1 MKKALRI
8 IGRILK
14 WILLILAAFFLLIF
28 IIWKVPAVHN
38 YALKEG
44 TGYFNDKTKGNLSV
58 DEIDLRLPFYIGI
71 RGISLADPDSQKIAS
86 IGEIEIYPGWRA
98 LLNNTIKVDDVEIS
112 ELDAEVFRNASGK
125 WNYDFIIETF
135 ASESAP
141 KESESEWDFAIG
153 NVKLREIKAKYYD
166 IPAGDSLS
174 VDVESLDLEMQE
186 FSVLENVYALENLV
200 LAQNDVYYR
209 MGSTGESNSE
219 KDEAENTSGETKLPV
234 VDLKFLDVS
243 ETKFQLDLG
252 SVDPY
257 RFDIGH
263 LALKTEKIDLEKEI
277 FHLKNILIENS
288 SVAMALPPAESSDS
302 NQTSEPSSIFLSQ
315 SIRLGTLNI
324 DNFDFEAHSADSQ
337 DDINLKNTAIKAKNI
352 RADSSGYYASVQN
365 IGGVY
370 NQFDQLRDFHTEL
383 ALTPEDA
390 RVEKLQLTYGSSEIK
405 IQGSAQY
412 ASFENLLEGTVYNAE
427 LEVDLISVFP
437 SDLNRIKNNLSI
449 PDSVMPKLA
458 SPLLFSGRM
467 KGNVESFSVDDILL
481 KTGNT
486 RTRINLS
493 SKGDSL
499 WPRDIALKNFN
510 VEAYEED
517 IFPYVEFLGID
528 SSMVPPRTSLKVS
541 GDYRKTDMNLK
552 GDLKTTFG
560 NIDLAATGSGWKN
573 KDDLIEIDV
582 SSDSLQI
589 SDYLKSGSP
598 LSTDLKLQARIQN
611 IQSDTVS
618 ACLAIDVDELLAN
631 DYTYNG
637 IRLDAGLDGTEANY
651 ALLVNDDN
659 VKTQIGGA
667 LDFNKGII
675 ASAEGE
681 IEGIDLENLK
691 FTSDDIRGSLK
702 FAVHFEQDSIST
714 SGNLAIDEIL
724 ILNLEERYDF
734 QPVKAEF
741 YDSSDSSF
749 LQLNSQFADIKSVS
763 NRGFSALGN
772 GLAEYYTAGKRPVDD
787 STSYWTLDL
796 KTGTLEDA
804 RAIFLQDLKEFEPA
818 TASINYKAS
827 DKKIASDIV
836 FPLINYS
843 GIKIDSLEFHS
854 AGDEERLSTGLFIK
868 ETSYDSLSVD
878 AIDLT
883 LSRIEKGARFELS
896 MNGQDRDNSYYLGA
910 NMLTDSLGIGGG
922 FQIDV
927 KDSIVLNG
935 NIWDY
940 RDDGRFAYTSKGIQI
955 DSLEISRNGSS
966 LSFHKESDAS
976 SLTLNARKFNIE
988 ALTRIVNTEAAVIS
1002 GILSGALTLNAD
1014 GSFIGD
1020 GEIAELAVYEAQ
1032 FGRLTW
1038 SAEKE
1043 NERYRARISN
1053 QGELA
1058 KFNLNGTLTPVGKTD
1073 SELDLTF
1080 NLDEFNLQLLS
1091 TIAPA
1096 ILAESSGNLMGEI
1109 KITGTTS
1116 EPIVEGRTTMQNSR
1130 LRLNGS
1136 NITYE
1141 IGDESIDIERDKFS
1155 LNKFTIRDGAGQ
1167 KLEIDG
1173 VINHKNFSKFNAD
1186 MTLKADEFEL
1196 LNVKK
1201 SAGESI
1207 YGKLIASLD
1216 IGIRGEISSPEIKA
1230 NIGISPKTE
1239 MTYVVSFESSAVAF
1253 EEDLLVWTDFDES
1266 EEDSRILTREKEE
1279 SAEPLSI
1286 FANTPTLDGKLN
1298 IDKNATFNVIIDSV
1312 AGDYLTVKGGGNLG
1326 INYDNTGNLRLSGNY
1341 EVTSGYYQ
1349 MTFYNLV
1356 KKRFDFQKGSRLVWN
1371 GEPTNASLNITAL
1384 YKTRTGIANLM
1395 LAEPGASYNE
1405 AFQQQLPFEVV
1416 MDIKGEILKPE
1427 IYFNIRLEESK
1438 KDALGGSVASRLKA
1452 LEQNESEMNKQV
1464 FALLILN
1471 SFIPSGSNSG
1481 NTNVVANQ
1489 ARNSASQILTQQLN
1503 NLSDKYVEGININ
1516 MDVSSYGGAAGD
1528 GNTDLNVNVAKSFFN
1543 DRVTL
1548 RVGSSIALESSDAT
1562 QSSQQMM
1569 TNVEAE
1575 YKLTEDGRY
1584 RLKAFSKTDLED
1596 IVVGRIT
1603 RTGGGFIFQRDFN
1616 RFRNLFKPEEDDS
1629 KAEEEKEEKESE
1641 GSQEEEKSKNKN
1653 EPKPESD

>member
-1 MKKALRI
+1 
-8 IGRILK
+8 
-14 WILLILAAFFLLIF
+14 
-28 IIWKVPAVHN
+28 
-38 YALKEG
+38 
-44 TGYFNDKTKGNLSV
+44 
-58 DEIDLRLPFYIGI
+58 
-71 RGISLADPDSQKIAS
+71 
-86 IGEIEIYPGWRA
+86 
-98 LLNNTIKVDDVEIS
+98 
-112 ELDAEVFRNASGK
+112 
-125 WNYDFIIETF
+125 
-135 ASESAP
+135 
-141 KESESEWDFAIG
+141 
-153 NVKLREIKAKYYD
+153 
-166 IPAGDSLS
+166 
-174 VDVESLDLEMQE
+174 
-186 FSVLENVYALENLV
+186 
-200 LAQNDVYYR
+200 
-209 MGSTGESNSE
+209 
-219 KDEAENTSGETKLPV
+219 
-234 VDLKFLDVS
+234 
-243 ETKFQLDLG
+243 
-252 SVDPY
+252 
-257 RFDIGH
+257 
-263 LALKTEKIDLEKEI
+263 
-277 FHLKNILIENS
+277 
-288 SVAMALPPAESSDS
+288 
-302 NQTSEPSSIFLSQ
+302 
-315 SIRLGTLNI
+315 
-324 DNFDFEAHSADSQ
+324 
-337 DDINLKNTAIKAKNI
+337 
-352 RADSSGYYASVQN
+352 
-365 IGGVY
+365 
-370 NQFDQLRDFHTEL
+370 
-383 ALTPEDA
+383 
-390 RVEKLQLTYGSSEIK
+390 
-405 IQGSAQY
+405 
-412 ASFENLLEGTVYNAE
+412 
-427 LEVDLISVFP
+427 
-437 SDLNRIKNNLSI
+437 
-449 PDSVMPKLA
+449 
-458 SPLLFSGRM
+458 
-467 KGNVESFSVDDILL
+467 
-481 KTGNT
+481 
-486 RTRINLS
+486 
-493 SKGDSL
+493 
-499 WPRDIALKNFN
+499 
-510 VEAYEED
+510 
-517 IFPYVEFLGID
+517 
-528 SSMVPPRTSLKVS
+528 
-541 GDYRKTDMNLK
+541 
-552 GDLKTTFG
+552 
-560 NIDLAATGSGWKN
+560 
-573 KDDLIEIDV
+573 
-582 SSDSLQI
+582 
-589 SDYLKSGSP
+589 
-598 LSTDLKLQARIQN
+598 
-611 IQSDTVS
+611 
-618 ACLAIDVDELLAN
+618 
-631 DYTYNG
+631 
-637 IRLDAGLDGTEANY
+637 
-651 ALLVNDDN
+651 
-659 VKTQIGGA
+659 
-667 LDFNKGII
+667 
-675 ASAEGE
+675 
-681 IEGIDLENLK
+681 
-691 FTSDDIRGSLK
+691 SDDIRGSLK

-1116 EPIVEGRTTMQNSR
+1116 EPIVEGRTT
-1130 LRLNGS
+1130 
-1136 NITYE
+1136 
-1141 IGDESIDIERDKFS
+1141 
-1155 LNKFTIRDGAGQ
+1155 
-1167 KLEIDG
+1167 
-1173 VINHKNFSKFNAD
+1173 
-1186 MTLKADEFEL
+1186 
-1196 LNVKK
+1196 
-1201 SAGESI
+1201 SI

-1253 EEDLLVWTDFDES
+1253 EEDLLVCTDFDES

-1548 RVGSSIALESSDAT
+1548 RIILALFTGFASFWHRAVLLRT
-1562 QSSQQMM
+1562 
-1569 TNVEAE
+1569 
-1575 YKLTEDGRY
+1575 
-1584 RLKAFSKTDLED
+1584 SKKGKNTSKGTKRNTFPE
-1596 IVVGRIT
+1596 
-1603 RTGGGFIFQRDFN
+1603 N
-1616 RFRNLFKPEEDDS
+1616 RN
-1629 KAEEEKEEKESE
+1629 
-1641 GSQEEEKSKNKN
+1641 
-1653 EPKPESD
+1653 